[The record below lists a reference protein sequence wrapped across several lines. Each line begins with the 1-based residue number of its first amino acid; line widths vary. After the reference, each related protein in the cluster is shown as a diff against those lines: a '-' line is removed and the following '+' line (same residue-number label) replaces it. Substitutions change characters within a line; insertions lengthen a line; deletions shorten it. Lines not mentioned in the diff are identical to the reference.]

1 MQTIKIIH
9 KMKYSGFSIYMILL
23 SFLGACSHINQS
35 EMQVQHI
42 PINLE
47 KNKVLNLSS
56 FCDSIEIVP
65 LQTTE
70 ENLIG
75 EIGRIIYSNGKVTRR

>member
-1 MQTIKIIH
+1 MV
-9 KMKYSGFSIYMILL
+9 LL
-23 SFLGACSHINQS
+23 SFLGACSHIKQS

-65 LQTTE
+65 LQTTK

-75 EIGRIIYSNGKVTRR
+75 EIGWIMLALYLPSYNYIDLEKHESIH